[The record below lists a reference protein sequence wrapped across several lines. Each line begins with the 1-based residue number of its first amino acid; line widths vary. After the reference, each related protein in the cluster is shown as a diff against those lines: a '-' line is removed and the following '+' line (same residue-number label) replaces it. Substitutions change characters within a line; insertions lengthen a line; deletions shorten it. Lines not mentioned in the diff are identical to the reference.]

1 MERDRTGG
9 PEGMRQC
16 FIDNAVVLRP
26 LAPALIDHAQRL
38 QGSIDPACIAVVEAM
53 STVWGVSFAVA
64 EPARE
69 EDGPVDPLTP
79 VEIRVLTFAAS
90 GLKNADI
97 AAQMLI
103 AVPTIK
109 WHLHNIFNKWEVKT
123 RTAAIAK
130 ARANGMLA

>member
-1 MERDRTGG
+1 
-9 PEGMRQC
+9 
-16 FIDNAVVLRP
+16 
-26 LAPALIDHAQRL
+26 LAPALIDHVQRL
-38 QGSIDPACIAVVEAM
+38 RGSADPACIAVVEAM
-53 STVWGVSFAVA
+53 SSAWGVAFALA
-64 EPARE
+64 EPAGE
-69 EDGPVDPLTP
+69 EEGPVDPLTP
-79 VEIRVLTFAAS
+79 VETRVLTLAAS

-130 ARANGMLA
+130 ARANGLLA